1 MEAISKININKNIK
15 NILVVIFGTLVLTI
29 SAKTQTPL
37 TPVPVTMQTFAV
49 LLLGM
54 TLGHKIATA
63 VVLLYLIEGA
73 LGLPVFAK
81 GGGIIYFQGPTSG
94 YLFGFILGA
103 FFSGYFKIGS
113 NLFLTFLK
121 LAFSVSFI
129 YLFGL
134 LWLWINLN
142 FYSGKQINLYGVF
155 EMGAKPFLLIEIYKL
170 LILTAI
176 SVQVFKIRKFI

>member
-15 NILVVIFGTLVLTI
+15 NILIVIFGTFILTI

-37 TPVPVTMQTFAV
+37 TPVPVTMQTFAI

-54 TLGHKIATA
+54 ALGYKMAST
-63 VVLLYLIEGA
+63 VVILYLIEGA

-81 GGGIIYFQGPTSG
+81 GGGLVYFQGPTSG

-113 NLFLTFLK
+113 NYLFTFLK
-121 LAFSVSFI
+121 LIFSVSFI

-134 LWLWINLN
+134 LWLWVNLN
-142 FYSGKQINLYGVF
+142 FYSGKQVNLYSVF
-155 EMGAKPFLLIEIYKL
+155 ELGAKPFLLIEIYKI
-170 LILTAI
+170 LILTAL
-176 SVQVFKIRKFI
+176 STQVFKLRKFI